1 MIPRPP
7 ISTSPDALFP
17 YTSLFRSDQL
27 RKHLYGLANAPVI
40 VGKCDEKG
48 QWLFPSN
55 GELGSGLI
63 AARLGTRILARG
75 GDAELSARVAR
86 SEEHTSE
93 PQSLMRISYGVFCLQ
108 KKNTRNVQ
116 QYHHDSTY

>member
-63 AARLGTRILARG
+63 AARLGKRILARG

-86 SEEHTSE
+86 LVDEGATPSGLA
-93 PQSLMRISYGVFCLQ
+93 SLAERPPHFCSDR
-108 KKNTRNVQ
+108 K
-116 QYHHDSTY
+116 STV